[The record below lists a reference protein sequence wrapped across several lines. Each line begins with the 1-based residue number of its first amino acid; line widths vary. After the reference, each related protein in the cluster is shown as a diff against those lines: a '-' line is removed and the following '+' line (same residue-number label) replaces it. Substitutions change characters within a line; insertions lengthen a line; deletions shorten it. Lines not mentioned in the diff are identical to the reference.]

1 MTERTRDTSDSEDSQ
16 ETGEASQPR
25 IRRRKLSRD
34 ERRSLDETAQP
45 GAVYKEAR
53 WRKQAREDLRRIQRA
68 VDELDSP
75 GSTRRVRRGRRSSS
89 RRLPA
94 GLRTRITDALG
105 SVAYV
110 QLSYSTDKHHVCHA
124 GLRTEDGIEDVI
136 VLVGPDE
143 VQRFDDVREAV
154 DRIDA
159 PEHEP
164 GLPRVDEAGPFGRVY
179 ELEEIE
185 GIGEVYRDELIELG
199 LEDTRDL
206 WQTDPEALAD
216 ELDVSAKTTR
226 RWRRMAELMAV
237 SGIGPQYAELLVRSG
252 VETIDALAQADAED
266 LVETIADK
274 QKDLM
279 VRIQGNV
286 IKPGRAQGWID
297 AAREHA
303 PDAREAA

>member
-1 MTERTRDTSDSEDSQ
+1 MTERTRDASDSEDSK
-16 ETGEASQPR
+16 ETGDASEPR

-75 GSTRRVRRGRRSSS
+75 GSPRRVRRDRSSS

-94 GLRTRITDALG
+94 GLRTRITEALG

-136 VLVGPDE
+136 VLVGPDG

-179 ELEEIE
+179 DLEEIE
-185 GIGEVYRDELIELG
+185 GIGEVYRDELVELG

-226 RWRRMAELMAV
+226 QWLRMAELMAV

-303 PDAREAA
+303 PDAREDA